1 MESKVLFGTIM
12 GFQTKDAKGGALVVK
27 VEIPLSSV
35 NAAYLVDI
43 KGKNCKMDI
52 HPDEG
57 QRSLDMGHDDPD
69 GLDFSEEETEDP
81 EVDPDD
87 EEEMDD
93 NLEESSDDET
103 EADDSAED
111 I

>member
-57 QRSLDMGHDDPD
+57 QRDLDMNHDAE
-69 GLDFSEEETEDP
+69 GLDFNEEETEKP
-81 EVDPDD
+81 EVDPED

-93 NLEESSDDET
+93 YPEEG
-103 EADDSAED
+103 